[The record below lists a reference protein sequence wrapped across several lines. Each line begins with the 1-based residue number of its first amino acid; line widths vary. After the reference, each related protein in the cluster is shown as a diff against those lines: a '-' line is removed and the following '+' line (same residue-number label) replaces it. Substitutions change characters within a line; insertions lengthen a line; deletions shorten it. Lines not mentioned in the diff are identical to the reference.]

1 MKEEDEEEESE
12 KRKLMDELT
21 IRRPFGFGHRK
32 CQSQMISASRKKE
45 RRKRAWLSKGCELV
59 GNQEHE
65 VIFHD
70 DENEHQLSIRTVC
83 VDAGAKDELHI
94 VEVEGLDS
102 DGNTIKAVIAS
113 LKPSLQPM
121 VSLGGFEMA
130 PPVTFRLKKGSGP
143 VHISGQHLVAL
154 CEDMSSDEED
164 EEESENSK
172 PQMKRPAPARAD
184 SIQLKVCCACVCAC
198 VCARVCVPP
207 LNICLFQKKAK
218 LAEEDEDDLEDEYK
232 LTGKT
237 PTSQNGK
244 PSKPAVQTPKQDS
257 KETKGKPQTPG
268 TPRPPLTIE
277 EVKAKMNGFV
287 EKGSSLPKVEAK
299 FVNFVKNCF
308 HIEDKKT
315 VQDLWKWRQTI
326 KDKK

>member
-1 MKEEDEEEESE
+1 MEDSMSMEN
-12 KRKLMDELT
+12 M
-21 IRRPFGFGHRK
+21 RPQNFLF
-32 CQSQMISASRKKE
+32 
-45 RRKRAWLSKGCELV
+45 GCELV
-59 GNQEHE
+59 GNEEQE
-65 VIFHD
+65 VLFHD

-83 VDAGAKDELHI
+83 VDAAAKDELHI

-184 SIQLKVCCACVCAC
+184 SAQLK
-198 VCARVCVPP
+198 
-207 LNICLFQKKAK
+207 KKAK
-218 LAEEDEDDLEDEYK
+218 LAEEDEDDLEDEDEDDEDDDDEEDEEEEEEEEKTPVKK

-244 PSKPAVQTPKQDS
+244 PSKPTALTPKQDF